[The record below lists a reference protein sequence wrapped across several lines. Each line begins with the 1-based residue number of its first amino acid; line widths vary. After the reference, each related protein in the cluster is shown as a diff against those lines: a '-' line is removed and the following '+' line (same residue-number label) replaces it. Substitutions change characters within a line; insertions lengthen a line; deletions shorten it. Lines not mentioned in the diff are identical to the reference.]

1 MNKLCECGCGGLAPI
16 AKNNDVR
23 RGHVKGKPTRFIKGH
38 SSRGPKGERHGNW
51 NGGRS
56 IQQGYIYILA
66 PDHPRANGKGYV
78 PEHILVLEKSL
89 GRSILP
95 TEDCH
100 HIDGN
105 PVNNAIGNLMVFKTH
120 GMHSAFHA
128 RQRAFEASGNVL
140 IGGINVARTAG

>member
-1 MNKLCECGCGGLAPI
+1 MPLTK
-16 AKNNDVR
+16 
-23 RGHVKGKPTRFIKGH
+23 KGTKIKKAMTKEYG
-38 SSRGPKGERHGNW
+38 KKK
-51 NGGRS
+51 GGRS